1 MPRLWGD
8 SGFDLTDRATPHTG
22 HTTQGEQEMFNACN
36 ESYSRD
42 LDHAK
47 QKSGIT
53 RNNGERGLLMEA
65 CRTTGWVVAVIT
77 YSSAL
82 ACGGGPVSEAP
93 ADDPEG
99 TSPYHILVTND
110 DGIDSPGIQ
119 ALATALGEV
128 GEVTVVAP
136 CSQQSGTSMSISL
149 DEEFRV
155 RATPVGN
162 CVDATPASAVRLAV
176 RALAPE
182 SGFDLVVSGINIGAN
197 VGEISH
203 MSGTVGAAMMGAYLG
218 IPAVAASQD
227 SGPGE
232 FEHAAGIVARFV
244 AELRRRGP
252 ETGIVYSLNFPA
264 ATAAETRGIAARPM
278 GGSYFLIDHE
288 ELAGDPGEEI
298 DDAEEERWFSAV
310 FVPPEAI
317 PAGSDTEAYN
327 EGLVTITPLRFDW
340 TDHSTVEALGGWD
353 LEALLDSP

>member
-1 MPRLWGD
+1 MRV
-8 SGFDLTDRATPHTG
+8 R
-22 HTTQGEQEMFNACN
+22 NAVVP
-36 ESYSRD
+36 SRP
-42 LDHAK
+42 A
-47 QKSGIT
+47 
-53 RNNGERGLLMEA
+53 R
-65 CRTTGWVVAVIT
+65 VVAGAFAAVAWCG
-77 YSSAL
+77 AL
-82 ACGGGPVSEAP
+82 GCGAGSEGGAPETP
-93 ADDPEG
+93 AD

-110 DGIDSPGIQ
+110 DGIESPGIA
-119 ALATALGEV
+119 ALAMALRAV

-155 RATPVGN
+155 RATPAGN
-162 CVDATPASAVRLAV
+162 CVDATPASAVRLGIQ
-176 RALAPE
+176 ALAPE

-218 IPAVAASQD
+218 VPAVAASRD

-252 ETGIVYSLNFPA
+252 EIGIVYSLNFPA
-264 ATAAETRGIAARPM
+264 ATAAETRGITARPM
-278 GGSYFLIDHE
+278 GGSYFRIVHE
-288 ELAGDPGEEI
+288 EVTEDRGEEVT
-298 DDAEEERWFSAV
+298 DAEGERWFSAV
-310 FVPPEAI
+310 FGPPEAI

-340 TDHSTVEALGGWD
+340 TDRPTVEALEGWD
-353 LEALLDSP
+353 LEALLDRP